1 MKYEHFYLL
10 QYGQSPPL
18 FPHFYFLGPFPPT
31 SCPGSLFWRLLCFF
45 GRWVRN
51 KSCRFCGSPVL
62 VKVYQSETS
71 DPQSQ
76 IRITIKIQFN
86 LAVYRKER
94 NTWSTMQFRIC
105 VSRLTQDYYYYNH
118 TVKVADVGDT
128 QATLI
133 NVAYGVWCKTSN
145 QNWYQPDA
153 LHYHGFVTQY
163 RYHTG
168 SFSRS
173 IL

>member
-1 MKYEHFYLL
+1 M
-10 QYGQSPPL
+10 
-18 FPHFYFLGPFPPT
+18 
-31 SCPGSLFWRLLCFF
+31 
-45 GRWVRN
+45 
-51 KSCRFCGSPVL
+51 L

-76 IRITIKIQFN
+76 RKSTIKIEFN

-94 NTWSTMQFRIC
+94 NTQSTMQFRIC
-105 VSRLTQDYYYYNH
+105 VSRLTHDSSSSYYNH

-133 NVAYGVWCKTSN
+133 NIVYGVWCKTSN
-145 QNWYQPDA
+145 QNLYQPDA
-153 LHYHGFVTQY
+153 LHYHCFVTQY

>member
-18 FPHFYFLGPFPPT
+18 FLHFCFLGPFPPT
-31 SCPGSLFWRLLCFF
+31 SCPGSLFWPLLSFF
-45 GRWVRN
+45 GRWLRN

-76 IRITIKIQFN
+76 RRSRINIQFN

-94 NTWSTMQFRIC
+94 NTQSTMQFRIC
-105 VSRLTQDYYYYNH
+105 ISRLTQDYYYYYYH

-128 QATLI
+128 QAKSMLPMAFGAKQAIKIDI
-133 NVAYGVWCKTSN
+133 N
-145 QNWYQPDA
+145 QMP
-153 LHYHGFVTQY
+153 
-163 RYHTG
+163 
-168 SFSRS
+168 
-173 IL
+173 